1 MAGTVRYNM
10 PGPID
15 LPQETNSGLDLL
27 PTNTTCMVLPLS
39 KNAPRQPEEIPEAKR
54 GSVNQ
59 VMDYVQPSV
68 KVGLST
74 GNPSNPTQN
83 TEILFTGGIE
93 SFSTKSLKN
102 RVPLLRK
109 LQSEMTISDGLIA
122 RIEQNAQF
130 RKALDNPQARA
141 AMIALLNDIIG
152 ELDESLNQESA
163 S

>member
-1 MAGTVRYNM
+1 MSTVRYNM

-27 PTNTTCMVLPLS
+27 PTNLTCMVLPLS
-39 KNAPRQPEEIPEAKR
+39 KNAPRQPEEIPEDKR
-54 GSVNQ
+54 GSVEQ

-68 KVGLST
+68 KVGLAT
-74 GNPSNPTQN
+74 GNPNNPVQN
-83 TEILFTGGIE
+83 TEITFTGGVE

-109 LQSEMTISDGLIA
+109 LQSEITISDGLIG

-152 ELDESLNQESA
+152 ELDETLHTETN
-163 S
+163 

>member
-1 MAGTVRYNM
+1 MIRYNM

-39 KNAPRQPEEIPEAKR
+39 KNGPRQPEEIPEDRR
-54 GSVNQ
+54 GSVGQ
-59 VMDYVQPSV
+59 VMDYVQPTV
-68 KVGLST
+68 KVGLAT
-74 GNPSNPTQN
+74 GNPNNPTQN
-83 TEILFTGGIE
+83 AEITFTGGIE

-102 RVPLLRK
+102 RIPLLRK
-109 LQSEMTISDGLIA
+109 LQSEIAISDGLIA

-152 ELDESLNQESA
+152 ELDETLPA
-163 S
+163 DAAG